1 VSLQATTTLDIIDTP
16 NANFDLSDL
25 FICQNENGAIS
36 INTPQT
42 GVTYDWNINGQAVTN
57 TNPLTVPSSITSAA
71 GTYTVNVIAGI
82 GTCTNTAANTLT
94 VNALPTVAL
103 VNSITSA
110 CVNTT
115 AQLDV
120 AGPNSTYTYNW
131 TNGSN
136 TATGPNL
143 NVNPLT
149 QATAG
154 SYTVTATD
162 QNGCV
167 NRTIGAI
174 DAQECIIEVPEIF
187 TPNGDGKNDGFVIKN
202 IENFPDNKLKI
213 FNRWGNLVYQK
224 DGYLNEFEG
233 FANTGDQVGKS
244 KLPSGTYYVILEY
257 GDEKTETYNGILVLQ
272 Y

>member
-25 FICQNENGAIS
+25 SICQNENGTIS

-42 GVTYDWNINGQAVTN
+42 GVTYDWNINGQSITN

-103 VNSITSA
+103 VNPITSA

-120 AGPNSTYTYNW
+120 AGPNQQLHIQLDKRLKHI
-131 TNGSN
+131 NG
-136 TATGPNL
+136 T
-143 NVNPLT
+143 
-149 QATAG
+149 
-154 SYTVTATD
+154 
-162 QNGCV
+162 
-167 NRTIGAI
+167 
-174 DAQECIIEVPEIF
+174 
-187 TPNGDGKNDGFVIKN
+187 
-202 IENFPDNKLKI
+202 KLKCEPI
-213 FNRWGNLVYQK
+213 NASHSRKLHRN
-224 DGYLNEFEG
+224 GY
-233 FANTGDQVGKS
+233 
-244 KLPSGTYYVILEY
+244 
-257 GDEKTETYNGILVLQ
+257 
-272 Y
+272 